1 MFRFLF
7 TILGGV
13 TLGFKALA
21 VTLEL
26 KGPLTQGA
34 LIVGQTDPGAQVW
47 LDDVPV
53 RVAKDGHFVIGFGRD
68 APPDHQ
74 VRARGADGTE
84 VSRALKIEKRQ
95 YRIQRITGVAKKYVS
110 PPPETL
116 ARIRDDNRR
125 VREARSHFTERLD
138 FLGPYVSP
146 ADGPISGV
154 YGSQRYFNGKPRR
167 PHYGLDIAAPVGAPV
182 RAVAGGIVRLAEPD
196 LYFSGGT
203 IIIDHG
209 FGVTTSYLH
218 LSEVGVKE
226 GEEVRVGQLI
236 GKVGK
241 TGRVTGA
248 HLDWRLNW
256 FQERLD
262 PALVVPVRDK

>member
-1 MFRFLF
+1 MFRLL
-7 TILGGV
+7 TIIVGV
-13 TLGFKALA
+13 GMLVFKAQAL
-21 VTLEL
+21 TLEL
-26 KGPLTQGA
+26 DGPLTQGA
-34 LIVGQTDPGAQVW
+34 LIRGKADPGTRIW
-47 LDDVPV
+47 LDGTPV
-53 RVAKDGHFVIGFGRD
+53 KVSRDGHFVLGFGRD
-68 APPDHQ
+68 AALNH
-74 VRARGADGTE
+74 VVKARSGEGSE
-84 VSRALKIEKRQ
+84 ISRALTLKKRE
-95 YRIQRITGVAKKYVS
+95 YKIQRITGVAKKYVS

-125 VREARSHFTERLD
+125 VREARAHFTDRLD
-138 FLGPYVSP
+138 FLGPFVSP
-146 ADGPISGV
+146 AEGPISGV
-154 YGSQRYFNGKPRR
+154 YGSQRFFNGEPRR

-182 RAVAGGIVRLAEPD
+182 KAVAGGIVRLADPD

-209 FGVTTSYLH
+209 YGVNTSYLH
-218 LSEVGVKE
+218 LSEVLVKA
-226 GEEVRVGQLI
+226 GDEVRAGQLI
-236 GKVGK
+236 GRVGK